1 MIAGCRLDPDRA
13 RALRHAE
20 IVRRSG
26 IPQRYARLIEAGELR
41 PRPEIVQ
48 AVAEGRTVVLWG
60 MKGRG
65 KTAAACAAAYAFVDA
80 HLRQMADGDSLFFFA
95 DAEPAPTGAP
105 KRYARAR
112 FTTSAAFVAETRSA
126 IGRPG
131 ADPAEVVDR
140 YVRCSLLVLDDL
152 AKEAS
157 STSTWPLS
165 QVWQLVNARYAEQ
178 RPMIVTTQYDP
189 DSLAGALAAG
199 SSDLLPDAGAV
210 VDRLMEDGAAICFG
224 GPNLRR
230 VGPA

>member
-1 MIAGCRLDPDRA
+1 MIAGCRLDPERA

-20 IVRRSG
+20 IVKRSG
-26 IPQRYARLIEAGELR
+26 IPQRYARLIEVGELR
-41 PRPEIVQ
+41 PRPEIAR
-48 AVAEGRTVVLWG
+48 AVADGRTVVLWG
-60 MKGRG
+60 PKGRG

-80 HLRQMADGDSLFFFA
+80 HLKQMTDGDSILFAA
-95 DAEPAPTGAP
+95 DVEPAPTGAA
-105 KRYARAR
+105 KRYVRAR

-140 YVRCSLLVLDDL
+140 YARCSLLVLDDL

-165 QVWQLVNARYAEQ
+165 QLWQLVNARYAEQ

-199 SSDLLPDAGAV
+199 SSEMLPDAGAL

-230 VGPA
+230 AGPA